1 MCARTGPTWAP
12 HAPHAS
18 QSAYDSPQGLSK
30 MSHLTDL
37 SHEERLVVYQ
47 DLFREFMQSQAL
59 ASEDFRAAVARRDAA
74 DKKLDDA
81 AKAEGGSFSV
91 FSSGGMWAATMA
103 KHPEWEAECE
113 RADKVV
119 SHVVQQM
126 AESWFGSFEK
136 VLSEMLEE
144 DLVAILS
151 EQEGG
156 HSSAP
161 NLNAAMKAHKVLPT
175 LFRPVHWQATLDHVT
190 SPCHDCGACR
200 IIAVECMTGAAD
212 HVRAVQV

>member
-47 DLFREFMQSQAL
+47 DLFREFMQSEAL
-59 ASEDFRAAVARRDAA
+59 ASEGFRAAVARRDAA
-74 DKKLDDA
+74 ERKFDDA
-81 AKAEGGSFSV
+81 AKAAGCFPVYVGLSRPEAFR
-91 FSSGGMWAATMA
+91 
-103 KHPEWEAECE
+103 KIPEWEAERE
-113 RADKVV
+113 RADTAVLLVV
-119 SHVVQQM
+119 SQM

-200 IIAVECMTGAAD
+200 IIAVEYMTGAAD
-212 HVRAVQV
+212 HMRAVQV